1 MIQEIYIRN
10 GLSKREAEV
19 AEFVSRGLSNK
30 EVADKLF
37 VTEKTIKFHLTNIY
51 RKMNISSRT
60 QLIVWSLPYM
70 GFNQDPA
77 RQPEVRHEGVIAAPQ
92 RFGVQQNSTPA
103 GQQNTTA
110 INQTNAA
117 TAPQGLTIGIN
128 PVGKAEAS

>member
-19 AEFVSRGLSNK
+19 AELVSTGLSNK

-70 GFNQDPA
+70 GFNDARKTAEQQPA
-77 RQPEVRHEGVIAAPQ
+77 SYATEAAPTLQ
-92 RFGVQQNSTPA
+92 KAA
-103 GQQNTTA
+103 GDDSHGGGA
-110 INQTNAA
+110 SDF
-117 TAPQGLTIGIN
+117 
-128 PVGKAEAS
+128 PVGIRPLGLVNTKD

>member
-1 MIQEIYIRN
+1 MIQEIYIKN

-19 AEFVSRGLSNK
+19 AELVSTGLSNK

-70 GFNQDPA
+70 GFNDGRNNANMTNLNQGAQAVQPA
-77 RQPEVRHEGVIAAPQ
+77 PTYQRAAGEEAQVIPLGI
-92 RFGVQQNSTPA
+92 RPLGKIST
-103 GQQNTTA
+103 ND
-110 INQTNAA
+110 
-117 TAPQGLTIGIN
+117 
-128 PVGKAEAS
+128 

>member
-19 AEFVSRGLSNK
+19 AELVSTGLSNK

-70 GFNQDPA
+70 GFNDARKLSVVPNTEAPA
-77 RQPEVRHEGVIAAPQ
+77 EAAPTLQ
-92 RFGVQQNSTPA
+92 RAAGDESTSQQF
-103 GQQNTTA
+103 
-110 INQTNAA
+110 
-117 TAPQGLTIGIN
+117 
-128 PVGKAEAS
+128 PVGIRPLGVVNTKD

>member
-1 MIQEIYIRN
+1 MIQEIYIKN

-19 AEFVSRGLSNK
+19 AELVSTGLSNK

-70 GFNQDPA
+70 GFNDGRNAAAAAVTTLDQGA
-77 RQPEVRHEGVIAAPQ
+77 QAAPTYQ
-92 RFGVQQNSTPA
+92 RAAGDDTQPPTVIPLGIRPLGKIST
-103 GQQNTTA
+103 ND
-110 INQTNAA
+110 
-117 TAPQGLTIGIN
+117 
-128 PVGKAEAS
+128 

>member
-19 AEFVSRGLSNK
+19 AELVSTGLSNK

-70 GFNQDPA
+70 GFKDGQRTAAENST
-77 RQPEVRHEGVIAAPQ
+77 AAPEQQQVTYQ
-92 RFGVQQNSTPA
+92 RAA
-103 GQQNTTA
+103 GDD
-110 INQTNAA
+110 
-117 TAPQGLTIGIN
+117 TAPVQDIPQGIRPLGLVHT
-128 PVGKAEAS
+128 KD